1 MTIMDK
7 DDSILENKNKT
18 KKKVTKK
25 KTVKKH
31 PLFYKL
37 LSFILIVIT
46 LVMLGI
52 LIINDIFSIGYLI
65 PIVLVVLLVVFVNS
79 FLLNKNHLRNW
90 VKNIFS
96 FFSILIIILDLLMIF
111 FGTSTLRFLSNITD
125 TGYRVETFGVYV
137 LKSSN
142 YNNIKDLKKKSIK
155 YLDHEDDTSIREAI
169 GKIRKKV
176 DIDVDYDDNVEK
188 LINSLVSGDV
198 DAILIDISYDE
209 LIMEEFNSIY
219 TQLKLVDTIDIV
231 TNIDTIESDA
241 DITKDPFIIYLS
253 GIDTKGNV
261 QSKARSDVNLLLA
274 VNPKT
279 KNILMINTPR
289 DYYVTLNSKK
299 KKDKLTHAGIFGVE
313 ESLHT
318 LEDLY
323 DTDIDYYARI
333 NFTSFV
339 SIVNAIDGIKVNV
352 PKSFCEQDSN
362 RSFNKNDLICLNKG
376 YQTLNGEQ
384 ALALARHRKTFA
396 TGDVARG
403 ENQMMVLQ
411 AIINKAL
418 SPKIIS
424 KYDRL
429 ISALEG
435 KVSTN
440 MTTKEMIKFAT
451 KQKNKDNDW
460 KFSSLSAKGTN
471 SSAVCFSTGSSKS
484 YVMEPDMESLN
495 TIRKSL
501 DNLFEGKD
509 NVIETTTTTIKK

>member
-7 DDSILENKNKT
+7 DDSILDS
-18 KKKVTKK
+18 KKKVNKK
-25 KTVKKH
+25 KAVKKH
-31 PLFYKL
+31 TLFYKI
-37 LSFILIVIT
+37 LSFILIIIT
-46 LVMLGI
+46 LVMLGL

-65 PIVLVVLLVVFVNS
+65 PIVLIVLLIIFVNS
-79 FLLNKNHLRNW
+79 FILNKNHLRKW

-96 FFSILIIILDLLMIF
+96 IFSILIIILDLLMIF

-125 TGYRVETFGVYV
+125 TGYRVESFGVYV
-137 LKSSN
+137 LKTSD
-142 YNNIKDLKKKSIK
+142 YDNIKDLNKKSIK
-155 YLDHEDDTSIREAI
+155 YLDHEDDTAIREAI
-169 GKIRKKV
+169 AKIRKKV
-176 DIDVDYDDNVEK
+176 NIDVDYDANIENLLNS
-188 LINSLVSGDV
+188 LINKDV
-198 DAILIDISYDE
+198 DAILVDISYDE
-209 LIMEEFNSIY
+209 LIMEDFNNIY
-219 TQLKLVDTIDIV
+219 KNMKLIDTIDIV
-231 TNIDTIESDA
+231 SNIDTLESDA
-241 DITKDPFIIYLS
+241 DITKDPFVIYLS

-274 VNPKT
+274 VNPET

-299 KKDKLTHAGIFGVE
+299 KKDKLTHAGIYGVE

-323 DTDIDYYARI
+323 DTNIDYYARI

-339 SIVNAIDGIKVNV
+339 SIVDAIDGIKVNV
-352 PKSFCEQDSN
+352 PKSFCEQNSN
-362 RSFNKNDLICLNKG
+362 RSFAKKDLICLNKG

-384 ALALARHRKTFA
+384 ALALARHRKTLA

-418 SPKIIS
+418 SPKILS

-440 MTTKEMIKFAT
+440 MTTNEMIRFAT
-451 KQKNKDNDW
+451 KQKNKNNDW
-460 KFSSLSAKGTN
+460 KFSSLSAKGRN

-484 YVMEPDMESLN
+484 YVMEPDVESLN
-495 TIRKSL
+495 IIRKSL

-509 NVIETTTTTIKK
+509 EIVATTAAIKE